1 MHVCVCV
8 SMIFFL
14 NSAMINTFCICIVTL
29 FWDSRGREWFSANR
43 VVTKTMV
50 TLWCLRLVAVVGG
63 EDNGRRALA
72 LPLGESKLVCLA
84 QCYRIKEM
92 L

>member
-1 MHVCVCV
+1 
-8 SMIFFL
+8 
-14 NSAMINTFCICIVTL
+14 MINTFCICIVTL
-29 FWDSRGREWFSANR
+29 FWDSRGREWFSASS

-50 TLWCLRLVAVVGG
+50 TLWCLKLVAVVGV
-63 EDNGRRALA
+63 EDDGRRALA
-72 LPLGESKLVCLA
+72 LPLGLFNMVCLA